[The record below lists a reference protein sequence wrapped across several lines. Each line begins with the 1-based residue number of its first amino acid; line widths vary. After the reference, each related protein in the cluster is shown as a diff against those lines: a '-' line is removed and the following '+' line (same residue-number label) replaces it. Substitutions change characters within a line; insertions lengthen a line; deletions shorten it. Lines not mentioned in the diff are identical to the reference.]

1 LSSSQRAAF
10 DKSELAV
17 VLSHYDLGVIESVTD
32 FKRGSRQSPKVGI
45 VCERGK
51 FLLKRRSIKRAEPD
65 RVHFAHRVQQSLAAF
80 EFPVAKLAVPREQ
93 QHTFLQLGGQIYEM
107 FTFVPGHAFEKTPA
121 QAYSAG
127 AMLARFH
134 LATERF
140 SPSARRPEPHGDYH
154 DAPGVRT
161 GLCCLAPKISLH
173 DSLVGNETELNDLVK
188 WLLAAYDDASN
199 RVNGFGFR
207 ELEPCVIHSDWHP
220 GNLLYRRS
228 VVAAVIDYDSVRWST
243 KVVDVANGALQF
255 SMCAGGDVASWPAEL
270 DLHRYSEFLEGY
282 RSLHRL
288 AERECKC
295 IADLMCEAL
304 IAECVPPMA
313 ETGSVG
319 RWEGFRV
326 LQMLRKK
333 IDWIAT
339 NRDCLGLVGVSESSA
354 HHGQPNP
361 RETI

>member
-1 LSSSQRAAF
+1 MSSPERAAF

-32 FKRGSRQSPKVGI
+32 FNRGSRRSPKVGI

-51 FLLKRRSIKRAEPD
+51 FLLKRRSIRRAEPD

-80 EFPVAKLAVPREQ
+80 AFPVAKLVVPREQ
-93 QHTFLQLGGQIYEM
+93 QHTFLQLGEHIYEM

-121 QAYSAG
+121 QARSAG
-127 AMLARFH
+127 AMLAKFH

-161 GLCCLAPKISLH
+161 GLCSLAPRISLH
-173 DSLVGNETELNDLVK
+173 DSLAGNETELSDLLK
-188 WLLAAYDDASN
+188 RLLAAYDEASD
-199 RVNGFGFR
+199 RVNGLGFR
-207 ELEPCVIHSDWHP
+207 DFEPCVIHSDWHP

-228 VVAAVIDYDSVRWST
+228 TVVAVLDYDSVRWST

-255 SMCAGGDVASWPAEL
+255 SMCAAGDVASWPPEL
-270 DLHRYSEFLEGY
+270 NQDRFSEFLEGY
-282 RSLHRL
+282 RRMHALTEL
-288 AERECKC
+288 ECKC
-295 IADLMCEAL
+295 IPDLMSEAL
-304 IAECVPPMA
+304 IAECVPPMT

-326 LQMLRKK
+326 LQMLRRKN
-333 IDWIAT
+333 DWIAA
-339 NRDCLGLVGVSESSA
+339 NRDHLRLLAAGAPDAVQVR
-354 HHGQPNP
+354 PNP
-361 RETI
+361 KGAV